1 MSKLHPRAQRG
12 GRSRRFGLSR
22 SKQQRRGIATVE
34 TALLLPVLFTLIFG
48 TLEISIRLLLKQSAT
63 VAAYETAR
71 AAARRTVTSDAAA
84 QRGRSILQQRG
95 IEDSII
101 EFQPEDIS
109 VLRPGD
115 PFSVLIAVPVDGNT
129 PVNYVL
135 STSGRIE
142 VQAHML
148 RE

>member
-1 MSKLHPRAQRG
+1 M
-12 GRSRRFGLSR
+12 
-22 SKQQRRGIATVE
+22 
-34 TALLLPVLFTLIFG
+34 LLPVLFTLIFG